1 VLTPGG
7 GMIGI
12 RERCVRAGAQFYEAS
27 RFAAVMLL
35 HDNACFIRIVTYRPY
50 RWYSVGVRS
59 ELDWSR
65 PA

>member
-1 VLTPGG
+1 
-7 GMIGI
+7 
-12 RERCVRAGAQFYEAS
+12 VRAGAQFYEVS

-50 RWYSVGVRS
+50 TWYSVGVRS
-59 ELDWSR
+59 GLDWSR